1 MKRVKT
7 IAALLL
13 VAAIVLTG
21 AACRRDET
29 LKSDT
34 AQASQAAE
42 SEKPTQLLVEFDKL
56 KGRWVRPDGGYVLEL
71 KELLP
76 ENRISAAYYNPSP
89 INVGESKIYK
99 ENGFTK
105 LFIKMQD
112 QNYPGSTY
120 TLIYDTENDKLCGIY
135 YQATY
140 GQQFQVEFT
149 RMPPE

>member
-1 MKRVKT
+1 MKRKKT

-13 VAAIVLTG
+13 AATIALTG

-29 LKSDT
+29 AKNDT
-34 AQASQAAE
+34 TPAAK

-56 KGRWVRPDGGYVLEL
+56 KGRWVRPDGGYVIEL

-89 INVGESKIYK
+89 INIGESKIYK

-112 QNYPGSTY
+112 KNYPGSTY

-135 YQATY
+135 YQATHN
-140 GQQFQVEFT
+140 QQFQVEFT